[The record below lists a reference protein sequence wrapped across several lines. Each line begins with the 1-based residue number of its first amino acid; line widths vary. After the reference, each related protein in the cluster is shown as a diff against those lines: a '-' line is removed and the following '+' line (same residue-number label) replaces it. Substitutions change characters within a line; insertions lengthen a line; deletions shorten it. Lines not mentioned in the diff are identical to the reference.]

1 MPYPTAIVKHQ
12 GSFPV
17 LIVITILGGG
27 WLDVTSDG
35 DVLYAGHGGGPGL
48 AHAAGL
54 GQAGALPRPR
64 LRVQQAG
71 GALAVGCNSCR
82 STTIIADTRGR
93 QHPGECRHLAPLPR
107 LSGHQDP
114 AQQRLMVT

>member
-12 GSFPV
+12 CSFPV

-27 WLDVTSDG
+27 WLDVPTDG
-35 DVLYAGHGGGPGL
+35 DVLHAGHGGGPGL

-71 GALAVGCNSCR
+71 GALAVCG
-82 STTIIADTRGR
+82 
-93 QHPGECRHLAPLPR
+93 
-107 LSGHQDP
+107 
-114 AQQRLMVT
+114 M